1 MSLRFFI
8 LLVVMVSVNREI
20 NMRKMSFSNLVPL
33 CFGLLA
39 ILLTSL
45 SQAASQYKSIPELIE
60 ELNDYS
66 ESDGTFK
73 MISKNHFQLS
83 PQVAENDYYIDEY
96 VQRSLIYGIYR
107 TFIHTNLKEITV
119 TVVPVVFLGETKY
132 LDQYTQTISITKK
145 QVETIAK
152 KLFGIDRLDKLVK
165 TRSEGTPDTWN
176 DLFKKGYYN
185 SLGNPT
191 LAVHFRALTNAQ
203 KTQRKV
209 PLYNEPITDSAS
221 GEKLFNFIE
230 KNFGKTVQLDIKIN
244 IKNEGSNQFIEVNFG
259 KESYLLVINKNEE
272 CVRDAAEIEANSTDE
287 ESMPLVTACGGTE
300 YNFSGKGYEF
310 NKKIDGS
317 YILRGYFKVPEDG
330 GGVHQGIYSI
340 GLEAINK

>member
-1 MSLRFFI
+1 MK
-8 LLVVMVSVNREI
+8 
-20 NMRKMSFSNLVPL
+20 KMLFNNLVPL

-60 ELNDYS
+60 D
-66 ESDGTFK
+66 
-73 MISKNHFQLS
+73 
-83 PQVAENDYYIDEY
+83 
-96 VQRSLIYGIYR
+96 
-107 TFIHTNLKEITV
+107 
-119 TVVPVVFLGETKY
+119 
-132 LDQYTQTISITKK
+132 
-145 QVETIAK
+145 
-152 KLFGIDRLDKLVK
+152 
-165 TRSEGTPDTWN
+165 
-176 DLFKKGYYN
+176 
-185 SLGNPT
+185 
-191 LAVHFRALTNAQ
+191 
-203 KTQRKV
+203 QRKV